1 MNKKILYTL
10 TTCALV
16 SEVALAETQM
26 AYLPPVPESW
36 NVVVTGTT
44 VEYTSPVNRKTQ
56 PTPKT
61 TLRFTY
67 SRKTQGK
74 TAIEVISDYAKNNG
88 CSEPKKQG
96 KSFYTSSCE
105 AISRDVVVVGEP
117 NNMYTIEISGEHGT
131 ESSQIVNTYLTSI
144 INGKRT
150 FEDREIGENVSSN

>member
-1 MNKKILYTL
+1 MNKKLLYTL
-10 TTCALV
+10 ATCALV

>member
-10 TTCALV
+10 ATCALV